1 MLNKDQT
8 LLVLVD
14 VQGKLAQIVQNSE
27 QMLANMTK
35 LIQGLQLLDIPI
47 IWLEQYPEG
56 LGETSEQLKKHLNK
70 QEPIRKMTFSACRS
84 PGFTDALEAY
94 DRTQVLVAGIETH
107 VCVYQTAAML
117 KEQDYEVEVVADAV
131 SSRTGTNKEIGLNKM
146 QHLGIAPISVEMALY
161 ELMEEAGTETFKE
174 MLKIIK

>member
-14 VQGKLAQIVQNSE
+14 VQGKLAEIVHESGQV
-27 QMLANMTK
+27 LANMAK
-35 LIQGLQLLDIPI
+35 LIQGLQLLEVPV

-56 LGETSEQLKKHLNK
+56 LGDTSEQLKKYLDN

-84 PGFTDALEAY
+84 PEFTNALEAAG
-94 DRTQVLVAGIETH
+94 RTQVLVAGIETH

-117 KEQDYEVEVVADAV
+117 KERDYEVEVVADAV
-131 SSRTGTNKEIGLNKM
+131 SSRTRQNKEIGLAKM
-146 QHLGIAPISVEMALY
+146 QHLGIAPTSVEMVLY
-161 ELMEEAGTETFKE
+161 ELMEAAGTETFKK